1 MNNENRVRH
10 EDVLYFDIIFYVRT
24 PDGLSKII
32 INIEAQKSEP
42 SGYDVEMRGIFYAAR
57 EVSSQ
62 LEREFSNQQYNNIKK
77 VYSIWICM
85 NEPENTLEKI
95 SLTKQDLI
103 GQSRWKEMYELINV
117 VIVRLKK
124 TLDPNHAHE
133 LHRLLGTLF
142 LPEIEFKEK
151 SEILEEEFH
160 IQMEDDRKEML
171 GTMCNLSQ
179 GIKENAMQQGRQQG
193 LQQGRQQGLQQ
204 GAQQARIEA
213 VENMLRANIP
223 EQTIRSMGYTEE
235 ELSSAKQNISVLV

>member
-1 MNNENRVRH
+1 M
-10 EDVLYFDIIFYVRT
+10 
-24 PDGLSKII
+24 SKII

-42 SGYDVEMRGIFYAAR
+42 SDYDVEMRGIFYAVR

-124 TLDPNHAHE
+124 TLDSDPAHE

-142 LPEIEFKEK
+142 LPEIEFQEK

-171 GTMCNLSQ
+171 GRMCNLSQ
-179 GIKENAMQQGRQQG
+179 GIKENAMQQG
-193 LQQGRQQGLQQ
+193 LQQGV
-204 GAQQARIEA
+204 QQARIDAIEK
-213 VENMLRANIP
+213 MLCADIP
-223 EQTIRSMGYTEE
+223 EKTIRSMGYTAE
-235 ELSSAKQNISVLV
+235 ELASAKENLSVLA